1 MAPLR
6 RYYEEEAQIAHTA
19 FRYKEKQN
27 TTSFVSA
34 VASRMHQVPAQFLL
48 NDHPFRDFD
57 ADGLAGL
64 TRLLT
69 PEHCF
74 AVLSTKA
81 DVFPHIHLA
90 TDPIY
95 GTPYGKNDVSRDS
108 TPSR

>member
-1 MAPLR
+1 M
-6 RYYEEEAQIAHTA
+6 
-19 FRYKEKQN
+19 
-27 TTSFVSA
+27 
-34 VASRMHQVPAQFLL
+34 PAQFLL

-81 DVFPHIHLA
+81 DVFPHIRLA

-95 GTPYGKNDVSRDS
+95 GTPYGKNDVSRDG